1 MLGNN
6 RLLYPLSSAKV
17 DIFFHPSTITSA
29 FNHGSLLKE
38 SKQVSEEELTQTTDR
53 PEQKREISKV
63 RSISPLHLGSWLPFR
78 PEVAF

>member
-1 MLGNN
+1 MPGNN